1 MKRTCVV
8 SLFVLLKFAGY
19 ENYSTP
25 SDLTEA
31 EVRKELNLDEERRL
45 ASGGVMLHG
54 TSAGSFIM
62 MGLDIEDTQ

>member
-1 MKRTCVV
+1 MRLV
-8 SLFVLLKFAGY
+8 SLFILLILAGN
-19 ENYSTP
+19 EIHSTP

-31 EVRKELNLDEERRL
+31 EVRKDLNLDEECRL

-54 TSAGSFIM
+54 TSACSFVM